1 MTVPTVLAI
10 TARRSCALCS
20 ASVRPAGEISAVVI
34 GPLPFSVLS
43 WRLAQAAGTPIAA
56 MLSSRGGKRNSE
68 RGRLSTRQAGGG
80 GLDRGTI
87 GHRGLRAVREAGEPG
102 GGAGLAQCL
111 SQREPAI
118 EPCRQHPDKCV
129 AGAGCVDRLDHQR
142 RRVDT
147 PAIGE
152 KRGRP
157 RAAACDDE
165 RLPQG
170 ACKPGG

>member
-20 ASVRPAGEISAVVI
+20 TSVRPAGEISAVVI

-68 RGRLSTRQAGGG
+68 RGRLSTRQASGG
-80 GLDRGTI
+80 GLDRGPV

-102 GGAGLAQCL
+102 GRAGLAQCL

-118 EPCRQHPDKCV
+118 EPCRQHPDRSR
-129 AGAGCVDRLDHQR
+129 AGA
-142 RRVDT
+142 RRVESPHL
-147 PAIGE
+147 PAR
-152 KRGRP
+152 RGP
-157 RAAACDDE
+157 T
-165 RLPQG
+165 
-170 ACKPGG
+170 